1 MKRVRKLLSIM
12 LIFVSMFI
20 FSGIVS
26 AKSPGNDG
34 YISVK
39 TNEDEFYLYKK
50 DSPTGASSNL
60 SYDSNENRI
69 LLKNYEGSLSIKVYN
84 MGDLNIKIEGNNKI
98 SNESTLLS
106 NESNDNTNFYIDGPG
121 SIILNNSKFID
132 FNSENTFTQIKNIS
146 LEAKSD
152 LSWPSIIASNLDV
165 DIENVNFN
173 FALDGEYSVG
183 IYGENVKIKDSNISG
198 YTCNRFIG
206 SNISLEIKDSVINYS
221 AGLIS
226 AGNNFN
232 LNNSKLNY
240 NYDSNKEVYY
250 QSEIAA
256 ILAEG
261 NFNVTSSDIK
271 IDNAKQIGI
280 ITNKLIADSKSNIDI
295 LNSGIGIY
303 AKEMENNSKLNIS
316 DTLIG
321 ILGQKLNLKS
331 NEVIIKGAIIGI
343 TTPYELSEDEEYS
356 FNINGDLLEINITK
370 DEEKINALKEVLN
383 NLGHMGLNRDIWE
396 IPSTIGFY
404 ISESDKPIIKLSDDM
419 IMEGGKIYYSK
430 TDYYGDPMYV
440 HYIGTKQLT
449 FNFDD
454 DDDPFLE
461 LYNDAPTKLVIRNKN
476 YNPNKN
482 NNVNNETKKD
492 EIVENPKTGD
502 INIYMVGSL
511 IIFSMALIK
520 ISTKKLK
527 KNK

>member
-20 FSGIVS
+20 FSGIVR

-50 DSPTGASSNL
+50 DSPTGDSSNL

-84 MGDLNIKIEGNNKI
+84 MGDLNIRIEGNNKI
-98 SNESTLLS
+98 SKESTLLS

-121 SIILNNSKFID
+121 SIILNNSQFIY

-152 LSWPSIIASNLDV
+152 LSWPYIITSNGDV
-165 DIENVNFN
+165 GIENVNFN
-173 FALDGEYSVG
+173 FALDGKYSVG
-183 IYGENVKIKDSNISG
+183 IYGKNVKIKDSNISG
-198 YTCNRFIG
+198 YTCNKFIG
-206 SNISLEIKDSVINYS
+206 SGISLEINDSVINYS

-226 AGNNFN
+226 AGNTFN

-240 NYDSNKEVYY
+240 NYDSNKDVYY

-256 ILAEG
+256 ILAEE

-271 IDNAKQIGI
+271 IDNANQIGI
-280 ITNKLIADSKSNIDI
+280 NTNKLIADSKSNIDI

-321 ILGQKLNLKS
+321 IFSQQLNFKS
-331 NEVIIKGAIIGI
+331 NEVIIKGAVMGI
-343 TTPYELSEDEEYS
+343 TTLYELSGNKEYS

-370 DEEKINALKEVLN
+370 DEEKINALEEVLN
-383 NLGHMGLNRDIWE
+383 NVGEGLHRDIWVL
-396 IPSTIGFY
+396 PSTIGFY
-404 ISESDKPIIKLSDDM
+404 ISESDKPILKLSDDM
-419 IMEGGKIYYSK
+419 IMEGGKIYSSK

-492 EIVENPKTGD
+492 EIVENPKTND
-502 INIYMVGSL
+502 INIYIVGSL

>member
-84 MGDLNIKIEGNNKI
+84 MGDLNIRIEGNNKI

-121 SIILNNSKFID
+121 SIILNNSQFIY

-152 LSWPSIIASNLDV
+152 LSWPYIITSNGDV
-165 DIENVNFN
+165 GIENVNFN
-173 FALDGEYSVG
+173 FALDGKYSVG
-183 IYGENVKIKDSNISG
+183 IYGKNVKIKDSNISG
-198 YTCNRFIG
+198 YTCNKFIG
-206 SNISLEIKDSVINYS
+206 SNISLEINDSVINYS

-226 AGNNFN
+226 AGNTFN

-240 NYDSNKEVYY
+240 NYDSNKDVYY
-250 QSEIAA
+250 QSETAA
-256 ILAEG
+256 ILAEV
-261 NFNVTSSDIK
+261 NINVTSSDIK
-271 IDNAKQIGI
+271 IDNANQIGI

-321 ILGQKLNLKS
+321 MLGQKLNLKS
-331 NEVIIKGAIIGI
+331 NEVIIKGAVMGI

-370 DEEKINALKEVLN
+370 DEEKINTLEEVLN
-383 NLGHMGLNRDIWE
+383 NLGHMGLNRDIWVL
-396 IPSTIGFY
+396 PSTIGFY
-404 ISESDKPIIKLSDDM
+404 ISESDKPILKLSDDM
-419 IMEGGKIYYSK
+419 IMEGGKIYSSK

-449 FNFDD
+449 FNFD

-492 EIVENPKTGD
+492 EIVENPKTND
-502 INIYMVGSL
+502 INIYIVGSL

>member
-20 FSGIVS
+20 FSGIVR

-84 MGDLNIKIEGNNKI
+84 MGDLNIRIEGNNKI

-121 SIILNNSKFID
+121 SIILNNSQFIY

-152 LSWPSIIASNLDV
+152 LSWPYIITSNGDV
-165 DIENVNFN
+165 GIENVNFN
-173 FALDGEYSVG
+173 FALDGKYSVG
-183 IYGENVKIKDSNISG
+183 IYGKNVKIKDSNISG

-206 SNISLEIKDSVINYS
+206 SGISLEINDSVINYS

-226 AGNNFN
+226 AGNTFN

-240 NYDSNKEVYY
+240 NYDSNKDVYY

-256 ILAEG
+256 ILAEE

-271 IDNAKQIGI
+271 IDNANKIGI
-280 ITNKLIADSKSNIDI
+280 NTNKLIADSKSNIDI

-321 ILGQKLNLKS
+321 IFSQQLNFKS
-331 NEVIIKGAIIGI
+331 NEVIIKGAVMGI
-343 TTPYELSEDEEYS
+343 TTLYELSGNKEYS

-370 DEEKINALKEVLN
+370 DEEKINALEEVLN
-383 NLGHMGLNRDIWE
+383 NVGEGLHRDIWVL
-396 IPSTIGFY
+396 PSTIGFY
-404 ISESDKPIIKLSDDM
+404 ISESDKPILKLSDDM
-419 IMEGGKIYYSK
+419 IMEGGKIYSSK

-492 EIVENPKTGD
+492 EIVENPKTND
-502 INIYMVGSL
+502 INIYIVGSL

>member
-20 FSGIVS
+20 FSGIVR

-50 DSPTGASSNL
+50 DSPTGDSSNL

-84 MGDLNIKIEGNNKI
+84 MGDLNIRIEGNNKI

-121 SIILNNSKFID
+121 SIILNNSQFIY

-152 LSWPSIIASNLDV
+152 LSWPYIITSNGDV
-165 DIENVNFN
+165 GIENVNFN
-173 FALDGEYSVG
+173 FALDGKYSVG
-183 IYGENVKIKDSNISG
+183 IYGKNVKIKDSNISG
-198 YTCNRFIG
+198 YTCNKFIG
-206 SNISLEIKDSVINYS
+206 SGISLEINDSVINYS

-226 AGNNFN
+226 AGNTFN

-240 NYDSNKEVYY
+240 NYDSNKDVYY

-256 ILAEG
+256 ILAEE

-271 IDNAKQIGI
+271 IDNANQIGI

-321 ILGQKLNLKS
+321 IFSQQLNFKS
-331 NEVIIKGAIIGI
+331 NEVIIKGAVMGI
-343 TTPYELSEDEEYS
+343 TTLYELSGNKEYS

-370 DEEKINALKEVLN
+370 DEEKINALEEVLN
-383 NLGHMGLNRDIWE
+383 NVGEGLHRDIWVL
-396 IPSTIGFY
+396 PSTIGFY
-404 ISESDKPIIKLSDDM
+404 ISESDKPILKLSDDM
-419 IMEGGKIYYSK
+419 IMEGGKIYSSK

-476 YNPNKN
+476 

-492 EIVENPKTGD
+492 EIVENPKTND
-502 INIYMVGSL
+502 INIYIVGSL

>member
-50 DSPTGASSNL
+50 DSPTSASSNL

-84 MGDLNIKIEGNNKI
+84 MGDLNIRIEGNNKI
-98 SNESTLLS
+98 SNDSTLLS
-106 NESNDNTNFYIDGPG
+106 NESNDNTNFYIDGQG
-121 SIILNNSKFID
+121 SIILNNSQFIY
-132 FNSENTFTQIKNIS
+132 FESENTFTQIKNIS

-152 LSWPSIIASNLDV
+152 MSWPSIISSSGDV
-165 DIENVNFN
+165 GIENVNFN

-183 IYGENVKIKDSNISG
+183 IYGKNVKIKDSNISG
-198 YTCNRFIG
+198 YTCSVFIG
-206 SNISLEIKDSVINYS
+206 SGISLEINDSIINYS
-221 AGLIS
+221 AGLILS
-226 AGNNFN
+226 RNTFN

-240 NYDSNKEVYY
+240 NYDSNKDVYY

-256 ILAEG
+256 ILAEE
-261 NFNVTSSDIK
+261 NINVTSSDIK
-271 IDNAKQIGI
+271 IDNANQIGI

-321 ILGQKLNLKS
+321 IFSQQLNFKS
-331 NEVIIKGAIIGI
+331 NEVIIKGAVMGI
-343 TTPYELSEDEEYS
+343 TTLYELSGNKEYS

-370 DEEKINALKEVLN
+370 DEEKINALEEVLN
-383 NLGHMGLNRDIWE
+383 NVGEGLHRDIWVL
-396 IPSTIGFY
+396 PSTIGFY
-404 ISESDKPIIKLSDDM
+404 ISESDKPILKLSDDM
-419 IMEGGKIYYSK
+419 IMEGGKIYSSK

-449 FNFDD
+449 FNFDA

-461 LYNDAPTKLVIRNKN
+461 LYKDAPTKLVIRNKN

-492 EIVENPKTGD
+492 EIVENPKTND
-502 INIYMVGSL
+502 INIYIVGSL

>member
-1 MKRVRKLLSIM
+1 MKRIRKLLRIM

-84 MGDLNIKIEGNNKI
+84 MGDLNIRIEGNNKI

-106 NESNDNTNFYIDGPG
+106 NESNDNTNFYIDGSG
-121 SIILNNSKFID
+121 SIILNNSQFIY
-132 FNSENTFTQIKNIS
+132 FESENTFTQVKNIS

-152 LSWPSIIASNLDV
+152 YSAITSYGNIEIDNVAFNFSINHKYSSAIYSAKELKISNSKINGYSCGMYINSSEPLLIDNSEINWTAGAIASTKDV
-165 DIENVNFN
+165 V
-173 FALDGEYSVG
+173 
-183 IYGENVKIKDSNISG
+183 IKDSN
-198 YTCNRFIG
+198 
-206 SNISLEIKDSVINYS
+206 
-221 AGLIS
+221 
-226 AGNNFN
+226 
-232 LNNSKLNY
+232 LNY
-240 NYDSNKEVYY
+240 KYDKSKEVYY
-250 QSEIAA
+250 M
-256 ILAEG
+256 AEESTIFSFE
-261 NFNVTSSDIK
+261 NFNIINSNIK
-271 IDNAKQIGI
+271 LDGSKKFGI
-280 ITNKLIADSKSNIDI
+280 SAVELRADSKSNIDI
-295 LNSGIGIY
+295 LNSGIGIN
-303 AKEMENNSKLNIS
+303 AKEIENNSKLNIS

-321 ILGQKLNLKS
+321 MLGQKLNLKS
-331 NEVIIKGAIIGI
+331 NEVIIKGAVKGI
-343 TTPYELSEDEEYS
+343 TTPYELSENEEY
-356 FNINGDLLEINITK
+356 FLNINGDLLEINITK

-383 NLGHMGLNRDIWE
+383 NSGFARDIWVL
-396 IPSTIGFY
+396 PSTIGFY
-404 ISESDKPIIKLSDDM
+404 ISESDKSIIKLSDDM
-419 IMEGGKIYYSK
+419 IMEGGKIYSSK

-440 HYIGTKQLT
+440 HYFGTKQLT

-454 DDDPFLE
+454 DDTFLE
-461 LYNDAPTKLVIRNKN
+461 LYKDTPTKLVIRNKN

-492 EIVENPKTGD
+492 EIVENPKTND
-502 INIYMVGSL
+502 INIYIVGSL
-511 IIFSMALIK
+511 IIFSIVLIK